1 MVQSNAFA
9 LASPVDGIRLQ
20 AYEWPAGKAPI
31 GVVCLIHGMGE
42 HQGRQM
48 AMIRP
53 LHEAGFAVFSYDQ
66 RGHGRSEGRRG
77 HARYIEHLTR
87 DAEAVIQE
95 AARKYPEVPLFL
107 YGHSMGG
114 NVAVNCALRHQPKLQ
129 GLILSSPWLR
139 LAFQP
144 PQWKVRLSRMI
155 GSIWP
160 TFTQSA
166 GLQPGELYR
175 AGNPLAASNK
185 DEWSHG
191 QISAAMFNAMTDG
204 GEWAIKHGG
213 ELSVPTLILHGT
225 ADRITSASASRQ
237 LAETM
242 APKLSTYVSLEGG
255 YHELHHDPEGP
266 ETLRTVTN
274 WLRDR

>member
-1 MVQSNAFA
+1 MIQSHACTLTF
-9 LASPVDGIRLQ
+9 PVDGIRLQ
-20 AYEWPAGKAPI
+20 AYEWPAAKEPI

-66 RGHGRSEGRRG
+66 RGHGRSEGRRV
-77 HARYIEHLTR
+77 HARFIEHLTR
-87 DAEAVIQE
+87 DAEAMLQE
-95 AARKYPEVPLFL
+95 ASRRHSEAPLFL

-114 NVAVNCALRHQPKLQ
+114 NVAVNCALRHQLALG

-144 PQWKVRLSRMI
+144 PQWKVSLSRMI

-175 AGNPLAASNK
+175 AGNPLAASN
-185 DEWSHG
+185 
-191 QISAAMFNAMTDG
+191 M
-204 GEWAIKHGG
+204 
-213 ELSVPTLILHGT
+213 
-225 ADRITSASASRQ
+225 
-237 LAETM
+237 
-242 APKLSTYVSLEGG
+242 
-255 YHELHHDPEGP
+255 
-266 ETLRTVTN
+266 
-274 WLRDR
+274 